1 MAQVHYVK
9 RFENLL
15 VLKVKNGAS
24 WFAGKIDAF
33 FRAIGRFL
41 ARRYTIVLV
50 PHSEKKTHNFHVTVI
65 AMLGSLLA
73 FAGIAGLFFWYSA
86 LSGRNRGIF
95 AESDQRYRETQISM
109 EQLRNEVN
117 HLSRSARSFEAVLS
131 ATLQAMG
138 MDHQAA
144 GLNSPGW
151 DKTGLFD
158 LQSNDDILK
167 DVDNIRQLA
176 MYLSSAVDPVKEIGG
191 ILDSQGAI
199 LSGIPSIWPIRGGIG
214 HITASFGIN
223 PDPFTGAAHMHS
235 GIDISTYRQGD
246 PIVAT
251 ADGQVSYIGYEA
263 SGLGNYII
271 IRHQHGFYTR
281 YAHLLSSRVETGQQ
295 LKQGETIG
303 YIGSTGRSTGPHLHY
318 EVHIGSDVVNPYKYL
333 NIRPK
338 LAH

>member
-1 MAQVHYVK
+1 MAKVHYFK

-24 WFAGKIDAF
+24 WVVGKIAAF

-41 ARRYTIVLV
+41 IRRYTIVLV
-50 PHSEKKTHNFHVTVI
+50 PHSEKKTRNFHVTVI
-65 AMLGSLLA
+65 AMVVSLLV

-95 AESDQRYRETQISM
+95 AESDLRYRETQLSL
-109 EQLRNEVN
+109 EQLRNEVS

-131 ATLQAMG
+131 ATLLAMG
-138 MDHQAA
+138 MDPQAA
-144 GLNSPGW
+144 GLNSMGGDRSPW
-151 DKTGLFD
+151 FD
-158 LQSNDDILK
+158 LQSSEDIQK
-167 DVDNIRQLA
+167 EVDNIRLLA
-176 MYLSSAVDPVKEIGG
+176 SYLSSVVDPVREIGAV
-191 ILDSQGAI
+191 LDSQGAI

-214 HITASFGIN
+214 HFTAFFGIN

-235 GIDISTYRQGD
+235 GIDISTYRTGD

-251 ADGQVSYIGYEA
+251 ADGQISYIGYEA

-295 LKQGETIG
+295 VKQGETIG

-318 EVHIGSDVVNPYKYL
+318 EVHIGSDVVDPYKYL

-338 LAH
+338 LTR